1 MSSEPVEVEVL
12 DKDGV
17 PAVPEKNKL
26 SLLNPINVLALLFA
40 ILTAI
45 MIVLLGFAA
54 SLEAQARKLEEELE
68 DELPP
73 DPE

>member
-12 DKDGV
+12 DKDGT
-17 PAVPEKNKL
+17 PAIPETKKL
-26 SLLNPINVLALLFA
+26 SLLNPVNALMLVFAVLA
-40 ILTAI
+40 AI
-45 MIVLLGFAA
+45 MIVLMGLAA
-54 SLEAQARKLEEELE
+54 SLEAQARRLEDELD

>member
-12 DKDGV
+12 DKDGA
-17 PAVPEKNKL
+17 PAIPEKNKL

-54 SLEAQARKLEEELE
+54 SLEAQARKLEDELD

-73 DPE
+73 DSE